1 MDKTKIISLLI
12 IVWENMKEAVT
23 NEQQMIILLD

>member
-23 NEQQMIILLD
+23 NDKQMIILLD